1 MKRNKLFICSI
12 LTLIIFSG
20 VSAQKITYS
29 VRHKESARETNF
41 EILGKVGPN
50 YIVFKNIAWRNII
63 QVFDKDMKE
72 LSNERLKYVPE
83 KIFNVDFVTYADQF
97 LMIYQYKNDG
107 IVFCDAVKLNAQGE
121 KISEIVRIDTTRV
134 GIRSGSG
141 VYNTTFSEDKQR
153 ILVYKIQNKDK
164 ELTLVTKQY
173 NAALNLLDS
182 TRSTI
187 EFDNRREALSPI
199 QIANDGAVF
208 FTREIKKNNRENVSQ
223 LEVVT
228 NALKSNTFRAT
239 PIDLQNKLIDDI
251 QIKVDNLNNNF
262 ILNSFYFEDK
272 RAASIDGLFSV
283 VVDKTIERIRFKFN
297 KFDDSLRLKV
307 NPSAQFRAAFDNLFL
322 KNTFVRRDGGYVLVA
337 EDFVSQSIGNFNNW
351 NRWDYLYGSPFGSP
365 YGFNNDFY
373 YWNNPYNRY
382 NRFNSFNNRS
392 STRYYYDNILV
403 VSFDSSLNLNWS
415 NVILKK
421 QTDDDDDSYLSYAT
435 MNVGSEINFL
445 YIEKE
450 KNAQIISNQSIS
462 TYGKLYRYP
471 TLKSR
476 EAGYQF
482 MPRLSKQVGLKEVIM
497 PSVYRGEICFAKIE
511 F

>member
-1 MKRNKLFICSI
+1 MKRNKLFICSV
-12 LTLIIFSG
+12 
-20 VSAQKITYS
+20 VSLFLFLYCECTAQKITYG
-29 VRHKESARETNF
+29 VKRNESARETNF

-83 KIFNVDFVTYADQF
+83 KIFNVDFVTYPNNF
-97 LMIYQYKNDG
+97 LMIYQYKSDG
-107 IVFCDAVKLNAQGE
+107 IVYCDAVKLNANGE
-121 KISEIVRIDTTRV
+121 KISDIVSMDTTRV

-141 VYNTTFSEDKQR
+141 VYNCTFSEDKKR
-153 ILVYKIQNKDK
+153 ILIYKLQSKDK

-173 NAALNLLDS
+173 NSSLMLLDS

-187 EFDNRREALSPI
+187 EFDNRREAFSPI
-199 QIANDGAVF
+199 QIANDGSIF
-208 FTREIKKNNRENVSQ
+208 FTREIKKNTRENVSQ

-228 NALKSNTFRAT
+228 SSLNSNTFRAT
-239 PIDLQNKLIDDI
+239 PIDLQNKFIDDI
-251 QIKVDNLNNNF
+251 QIKVDNLNNNY

-272 RAASIDGLFSV
+272 RGGSIEGLFSV
-283 VVDKTIERIRFKFN
+283 VVNKTSERIKFGFN
-297 KFDDSLRLKV
+297 KFEDSLRSII
-307 NPSAQFRAAFDNLFL
+307 NPSASLRAAFDNLFL
-322 KNTFVRRDGGYVLVA
+322 KNTFVQRDGGYVLVS
-337 EDFVSQSIGNFNNW
+337 EDFTSQSIGNFNNW
-351 NRWDYLYGSPFGSP
+351 NRWDYLYGSPYS
-365 YGFNNDFY
+365 FNNDFY
-373 YWNNPYNRY
+373 YWNSPYSRY
-382 NRFNSFNNRS
+382 NRFNSFNNQN
-392 STRYYYDNILV
+392 STRYYYDNIMVL
-403 VSFDSSLNLNWS
+403 SIDSSLKLKWS

-421 QTDDDDDSYLSYAT
+421 QSNDDDDSYLSYGT

-450 KNAQIISNQSIS
+450 KNTEIISNQSIS

-476 EAGYQF
+476 EAGYKF
-482 MPRLSKQVGLKEVIM
+482 MPRLSKQVGLKELIM
-497 PSVYRGEICFAKIE
+497 PCVYRGNISFAKIE